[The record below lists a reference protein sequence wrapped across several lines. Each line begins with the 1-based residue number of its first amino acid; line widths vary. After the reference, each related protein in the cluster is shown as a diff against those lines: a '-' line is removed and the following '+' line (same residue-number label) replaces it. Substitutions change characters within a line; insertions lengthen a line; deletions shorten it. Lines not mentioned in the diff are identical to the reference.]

1 MSALELIRAEYERAI
16 AKFPDDFT
24 SPHEGYAILFEE
36 VDELWDE
43 VKGRRDPETME
54 RMKKEAV
61 QVGAMAV
68 KFLVKIFGEEP

>member
-1 MSALELIRAEYERAI
+1 MSALELIRAEYERAN
-16 AKFPDDFT
+16 AKFPDDFHN
-24 SPHEGYAILFEE
+24 PHEGYAILLEE

-43 VKGRRDPETME
+43 VKGKRDPETMA

-68 KFLVKIFGEEP
+68 KFLVRIFGEDL